1 MSFEIINQR
10 LTQIEDRVAEIEAL
24 VNVRKGQKPVHE
36 QIKGLYDILLRYHE
50 RLNKIEQQL
59 KNK

>member
-1 MSFEIINQR
+1 MSFETINNKI
-10 LTQIEDRVAEIEAL
+10 TQIEDRIYEIDSL
-24 VNVRKGQKPVHE
+24 VNVRRGQKSVQE

-59 KNK
+59 NNK

>member
-1 MSFEIINQR
+1 MSFELINNR
-10 LTQIEDRVAEIEAL
+10 ITQIEDKITEINSL
-24 VNVRKGQKPVHE
+24 VNVRRGQKPIHE